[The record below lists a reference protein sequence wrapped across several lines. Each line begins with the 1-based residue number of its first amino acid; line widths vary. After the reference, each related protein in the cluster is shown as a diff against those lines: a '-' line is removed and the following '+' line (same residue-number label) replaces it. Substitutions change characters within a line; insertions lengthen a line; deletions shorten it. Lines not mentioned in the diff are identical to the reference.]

1 MAMEFTDYRV
11 RLAAYAVVADDAGR
25 LLLSW
30 FHDPADAEGRRD
42 CWTLPG
48 GGVEFSESLEEALVR
63 EVREE
68 TGYVVEV
75 GPVLTTRTTLYPQD
89 AYPTPAKS
97 LHVIFAARVLGG
109 HLGTRESVG
118 STVRADWIDLTTLPD
133 AEPVASLVGVGLEAF
148 VARSR

>member
-1 MAMEFTDYRV
+1 MEFTEYHV

-30 FHDPADAEGRRD
+30 FHDPADPEGRRD

-48 GGVEFSESLEEALVR
+48 GGVEFSESLDEALVR

-75 GPVLTTRTTLYPQD
+75 GPLLTTRTTVWPAGTYP
-89 AYPTPAKS
+89 APAKS
-97 LHVIFAARVLGG
+97 LHVIVAARVLGG
-109 HLGTRESVG
+109 RLGTAESGG
-118 STVRADWIDLTTLPD
+118 STDRAEWVDLTTLPD
-133 AEPVASLVGVGLEAF
+133 DVPVASLVGVGLDAF
-148 VARSR
+148 IAASR

>member
-1 MAMEFTDYRV
+1 MEFTDYRV

-30 FHDPADAEGRRD
+30 FRDPSDRRRD

-48 GGVEFSESLEEALVR
+48 GGVEFDESLEEALVR

-75 GPVLTTRTTLYPQD
+75 GPVLTTRTTLWPQGSH
-89 AYPTPAKS
+89 PSPAKS
-97 LHVIFAARVLGG
+97 LHVIFAARVIGG
-109 HLGTRESVG
+109 RLGTAETAG
-118 STVRADWIDLTTLPD
+118 STERADWIDLTTLPD
-133 AEPVASLVGVGLEAF
+133 DKPVASLVGVGLDAF
-148 VARSR
+148 LARSR